1 MNDLEQLVS
10 TVKTRIDL
18 FNRRSA
24 VVRAAREERVREA
37 VVTNRDVEPTLDG
50 HSRYHA
56 PCDNYLWTWVEVNS
70 DGDVEAVFDGV
81 FMAGEFLPEDKKMKL
96 FISDYSF
103 SYDNSPI
110 RRVTNVPV
118 DHAKAVIEAL
128 SGIVSI
134 SLGKIF
140 EGRFG
145 DQVYVYVDARC
156 EDIADVVEAYLDAPR
171 LEAAAAAKTIEE
183 AEYAAA
189 EPCPAGRTQIT
200 GEILSTKLQQDFY
213 GSTLKMLLKDD
224 RGFKV
229 WGSVA
234 ASLEQPQRGDRVT
247 FMATITPSDDDTKFG
262 FFKRPTKAV
271 YLNEAA
277 A

>member
-1 MNDLEQLVS
+1 MQEPKIRCVRSHVWSIYLRQTHPKQQPNLTTKPTQLDNQIYS
-10 TVKTRIDL
+10 TQPNLTTK
-18 FNRRSA
+18 SA
-24 VVRAAREERVREA
+24 LVPRH
-37 VVTNRDVEPTLDG
+37 LDG
-50 HSRYHA
+50 HVR
-56 PCDNYLWTWVEVNS
+56 
-70 DGDVEAVFDGV
+70 FDQV
-81 FMAGEFLPEDKKMKL
+81 
-96 FISDYSF
+96 
-103 SYDNSPI
+103 
-110 RRVTNVPV
+110 
-118 DHAKAVIEAL
+118 
-128 SGIVSI
+128 
-134 SLGKIF
+134 
-140 EGRFG
+140 RFG